1 MSEPRPLGSG
11 EHVAPGYRVFGLL
24 RRGEDVDV
32 YDVWS
37 EERDCRCVIKA
48 LRPDRMTARSA
59 RRRLLAE
66 GHLLQTLTHP
76 HLVRAYEVHER
87 PVPLLVME
95 TLTGETLG
103 YMIDGDGPR
112 LPVVELGA
120 LGVQLCSAL
129 SYLHHHS
136 VLHLDLKPSNV
147 VCQADQAKLIDLG
160 IARAPGRGKPGI
172 GTTAYMAPEQVRG
185 EPSAKPPTCGG
196 SERCCT
202 KQRRATNRLVS
213 TDGLTRHH
221 PSRPCVTFDDCYARS
236 PRPSTRASGCAR
248 QTARRSRRWPG
259 CCGARRCNRSDVGL
273 GRARAAETFRGS
285 AFPRPACNARP
296 ASLGNTH
303 LEWPAR

>member
-1 MSEPRPLGSG
+1 MSEPRPVRSG
-11 EHVAPGYRVFGLL
+11 ERIAPGYRVFGLL

-37 EERDCRCVIKA
+37 EERGCRCVIKA
-48 LRPDRMTARSA
+48 LRPDRLTARSA

-66 GHLLQTLTHP
+66 GRLLQAMTHP

-160 IARAPGRGKPGI
+160 IARAPGRSKPGI
-172 GTTAYMAPEQVRG
+172 GTAAYMAPEQVRG
-185 EPSAKPPTCGG
+185 GTL
-196 SERCCT
+196 SE
-202 KQRRATNRLVS
+202 AT
-213 TDGLTRHH
+213 
-221 PSRPCVTFDDCYARS
+221 
-236 PRPSTRASGCAR
+236 
-248 QTARRSRRWPG
+248 
-259 CCGARRCNRSDVGL
+259 DVWGL
-273 GRARAAETFRGS
+273 GAVLYEAATRIRPFGEHGWTVETPPAASVRHFRRLPRQIAQTIDACLEVRPPDRPTVTQVARVLRS
-285 AFPRPACNARP
+285 AT
-296 ASLGNTH
+296 L
-303 LEWPAR
+303 